1 MGDELLIVKKER
13 DKMKFKVVN
22 KETNRWSPSKYEKV
36 IANKDYNLL
45 AFLMYDLYNMG
56 YNIEAAYSK
65 FKTFV
70 RDPELFFL
78 R

>member
-45 AFLMYDLYNMG
+45 AFLLFDLYQMG
-56 YNIEAAYSK
+56 YDVERAFSK